1 MKTKIILLTGI
12 LIFLFSSCENDSPGL
27 KVDPSSLSFTSD
39 MYEAQIILTSDNE
52 SELSWEVQSKPDWID
67 LSKQSGTLVTRT
79 DTILVTADIGM
90 EIGNYSDDII
100 IKYDDKEIKV
110 SVSLE
115 ITHKIEIFPGVGAAK
130 INLRDPLSKV
140 IEVYG
145 QYDHA
150 YEFRLFYPN
159 ETEPFEIH
167 DLYIYDDIK
176 AEFRGRGTPEDGF
189 AEFEVIIIKV
199 GAPYDGLTEELI
211 GIGSS
216 IDDVVAAYGQPTV
229 IEDDFWKSGNG
240 YYKYKSIGIYFEY
253 DETSSLVTGITVYID
268 NILMD

>member
-39 MYEAQIILTSDNE
+39 MYEAQIFLTNDNE
-52 SELSWEVQSKPDWID
+52 DELSWEVKSKPDWID
-67 LSKQSGTLVTRT
+67 LSKESGILATET
-79 DTILVTADIGM
+79 DTIFVTADIGM

-150 YEFRLFYPN
+150 ISREIYYPN
-159 ETEPFEIH
+159 ESEPFELHRVIR
-167 DLYIYDDIK
+167 YDDIK
-176 AEFRGRGTPEDGF
+176 ATFSGRGTPDDLV
-189 AEFEVIIIKV
+189 ADYEVFSIEV
-199 GAPYDGLTEELI
+199 EAPYDGLTEELI

-216 IDDVVAAYGQPTV
+216 TDDVVAAFGQPTV
-229 IEDDFWKSGNG
+229 IEYG
-240 YYKYKSIGIYFEY
+240 YYKYKSIGIHFEY
-253 DETSSLVTGITVYID
+253 DEATSIVISIIVYID
-268 NILMD
+268 NIWID